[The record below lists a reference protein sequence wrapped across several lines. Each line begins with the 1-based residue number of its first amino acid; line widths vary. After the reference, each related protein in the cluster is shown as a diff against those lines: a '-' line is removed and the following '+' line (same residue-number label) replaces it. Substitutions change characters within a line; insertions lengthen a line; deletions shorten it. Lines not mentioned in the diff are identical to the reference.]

1 MKETTEIKETVEV
14 LDTAEKAPE
23 KPYKFRKLSSDDLF
37 LMAPIIK
44 AIGLKELKQS
54 FDMGQ
59 LKEPLK
65 AYQKAKTGED
75 KDKALLSIGL
85 AVGFDAAEIIIGN
98 LPKCKEYVY
107 QLLAGVSG
115 MTEEEIRSDAILFT
129 EMLIDF
135 CKKKEFPAFIK
146 VVSKLFR

>member
-1 MKETTEIKETVEV
+1 MKKTTEIIETPEAVETV
-14 LDTAEKAPE
+14 
-23 KPYKFRKLSSDDLF
+23 KPYTLRKLSSDDLF
-37 LMAPIIK
+37 LMASIIK
-44 AIGLKELKQS
+44 AIGLKELKES
-54 FDMGQ
+54 FDTKE
-59 LKEPLK
+59 LKEQFK
-65 AYQKAKTGED
+65 AYQKAKAED
-75 KDKALLSIGL
+75 KDKVILSIGL
-85 AVGFDAAEIIIGN
+85 AVGFDAAETIIGN

-115 MTEEEIRSDAILFT
+115 MTEEEIRSDALLFT